1 MLTIRCTR
9 PRRSAVSNVS
19 SAPFPKQA
27 PTDRPHWSS
36 FSFTLLLWL
45 ERFPSR
51 LTGLATL
58 SIGTTIILCTSTT
71 AYIGCLFVLCLVVL
85 FSLKRLHGGRGT
97 APYATF
103 LVVTLF
109 MVPCTIVALMLIPD
123 AWNSV
128 TDLTSITFADKL
140 QSQSGEERTAWNTL
154 ALVSFVE
161 TATFGAGLGTVRASS
176 FIAAL
181 LSNVGLSGTVL
192 FAVFLYSLLMAAGR
206 HKSGAREDRSIGIAA
221 VLASIAQITSATI
234 SGSSTDL
241 GLLFSITAGLATG
254 CLDRPYVL
262 PRRAARSLTSPYPLE
277 ASASLMKT
285 PMVSAR

>member
-1 MLTIRCTR
+1 M
-9 PRRSAVSNVS
+9 VFV
-19 SAPFPKQA
+19 
-27 PTDRPHWSS
+27 
-36 FSFTLLLWL
+36 SFTLLLWL

-51 LTGLATL
+51 LTGLATI
-58 SIGTTIILCTSTT
+58 SVGATIILCTSTT
-71 AYIGCLFVLCLVVL
+71 AYIAGLLVLGLVVL
-85 FSLKRLHGGRGT
+85 LSLKRLPSGRAT
-97 APYATF
+97 APYAAF
-103 LVVTLF
+103 LIVTLF

-128 TDLTSITFADKL
+128 TELMSITFADKL

-181 LSNVGLSGTVL
+181 LSNVGLCGTVL
-192 FAVFLYSLLMAAGR
+192 FAIFLYSLLTAAGR
-206 HKSGAREDRSIGIAA
+206 NESDAREDRAIGIAA
-221 VLASIAQITSATI
+221 VMASIAQIASATI

-254 CLDRPYVL
+254 CLAGSHVL
-262 PRRAARSLTSPYPLE
+262 PRRAARSPVNPYPLE
-277 ASASLMKT
+277 ASASLMRT
-285 PMVSAR
+285 PMVSAP